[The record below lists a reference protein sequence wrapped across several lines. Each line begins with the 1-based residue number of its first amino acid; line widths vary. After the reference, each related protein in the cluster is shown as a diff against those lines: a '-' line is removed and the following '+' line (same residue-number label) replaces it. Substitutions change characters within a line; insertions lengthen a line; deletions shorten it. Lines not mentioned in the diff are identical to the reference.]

1 MNDQTG
7 KSGQAGKSGG
17 ETLLQLENVNAFYGA
32 AHILHDLNLRVDAG
46 EKVALIGRNGVG
58 KTTVVNTILGL
69 AQLRGGT
76 LTVAGRR
83 LVKPRI
89 YMAAQCGVAV
99 VPQGRCIVPN
109 LTVEQNLLLGAATAH
124 KRKGIWNTEQ
134 IYKLFPILQERA
146 HTPGTALSGGQQQML
161 AVGRA
166 LMANPSLILLD
177 EPSEGLAPVIVDQ
190 LADIFNQIAS
200 QGTTLLLIEQNMS
213 LVVRVAQRYC
223 AMSKGSVI
231 AEGSVTHAS
240 IDELHRHV
248 MV

>member
-1 MNDQTG
+1 MSTANSTR
-7 KSGQAGKSGG
+7 STT
-17 ETLLQLENVNAFYGA
+17 TLLQLENVNAFYGA
-32 AHILHDLNLRVDAG
+32 AHILHDMNLQVDAG

-69 AQLRGGT
+69 AQMRSGQLAVGGKA
-76 LTVAGRR
+76 LH
-83 LVKPRI
+83 KPRT

-109 LTVEQNLLLGAATAH
+109 LTVEQNLLLGAATAN
-124 KRKGIWNTEQ
+124 KRPERNHWNTAEV
-134 IYKLFPILQERA
+134 YKLFPILQERA

-190 LADIFNQIAS
+190 LADIFNQVAE

-213 LVVRVAQRYC
+213 LVARVAQRYC

-231 AEGSVTHAS
+231 AEGAVTQAS
-240 IDELHRHV
+240 IETLHQHV